1 MKFSRENVKFMKFTN
16 KKRETHV
23 IQKTMKREA
32 WNARKRSV
40 KFMKL
45 LIILESRKSEVRRGR
60 SSGTRET

>member
-32 WNARKRSV
+32 
-40 KFMKL
+40 
-45 LIILESRKSEVRRGR
+45 
-60 SSGTRET
+60 